1 MERRK
6 EVEDKSI
13 WFQYFRSIRHVCPW
27 SYKSYLEGKIKI
39 IDAVDSQY
47 RDGIYAKPNRF
58 IWMNP
63 TVKHDIS
70 TTSSDAGHARVTNLG
85 FLGGILHNDP
95 SGVDYINIFTE

>member
-1 MERRK
+1 M
-6 EVEDKSI
+6 
-13 WFQYFRSIRHVCPW
+13 YGPHVDNG
-27 SYKSYLEGKIKI
+27 SYVLYIHPDWNENWEGTIKI
-39 IDAVDSQY
+39 VDAVDSQY

-70 TTSSDAGHARVTNLG
+70 TTSSDAEHARVTNLG